1 MTEDSS
7 KTDQDV
13 SFKPPRKSFG
23 LEMIVGIFGLLGL
36 LAFGYLAIN
45 IGGLKLLQ
53 GNQYQVLAEFDNISG
68 LTVGAPVEIAGVPIG
83 EVSSIELS
91 DTTAVVVM
99 DIDIDHQ
106 LRDDDIASIR
116 TKGIIGDKYLRISP
130 GSSDEKIENRGHIF
144 DTESV
149 VDMED
154 IIGKVIHSLDS

>member
-1 MTEDSS
+1 MTEESS

-13 SFKPPRKSFG
+13 SFKPPRKSFS
-23 LEMIVGIFGLLGL
+23 LEIIVGIFGLLGL

-45 IGGLKLLQ
+45 IGGLKLFK

-68 LTVGAPVEIAGVPIG
+68 LTIGAPVEIAGVPIG
-83 EVSSIELS
+83 EVSSIKLS
-91 DTTAVVVM
+91 DTTAVVVL
-99 DIDIDHQ
+99 DIDINHQ

-130 GSSDEKIENRGHIF
+130 GSSDEKIENQGHIF

-154 IIGKVIHSLDS
+154 IIGKLIHSLDS